1 MKTNL
6 FNRLCAMACLLAGM
20 VSASPVLAAL
30 TGNNFI
36 SGPNQMDIWKFSCPA
51 GSLGAYVDISDLPF
65 IGDPALVGVTVVK
78 DGVSQVADPSEN
90 NIASP
95 PSFLDNGRGQYHLV
109 YRVYGGPTT
118 GSEDY
123 ASNVYCRVVGGGTIQ
138 PVSASFRRILN
149 Q

>member
-6 FNRLCAMACLLAGM
+6 FNRLCTAVCLLAGM
-20 VSASPVLAAL
+20 VSVSPVLAAL

-51 GSLGAYVDISDLPF
+51 GSLGASVDISDLPF
-65 IGDPALVGVTVVK
+65 IGDPAIVGVTIIK
-78 DGVSQVADPSEN
+78 EGVNQTADATEN
-90 NIASP
+90 NIASA

-109 YRVYGGPTT
+109 YRTYGAL
-118 GSEDY
+118 SSAEDY
-123 ASNVYCRVVGGGTIQ
+123 ASNVYCRVAGGGTIQ
-138 PVSASFRRILN
+138 PVSGSFRRILN